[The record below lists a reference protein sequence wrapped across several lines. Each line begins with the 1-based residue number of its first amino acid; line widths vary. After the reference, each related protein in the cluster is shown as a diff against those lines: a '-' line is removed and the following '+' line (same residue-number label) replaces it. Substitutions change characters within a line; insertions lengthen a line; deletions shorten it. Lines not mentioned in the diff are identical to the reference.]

1 MKAVLTLE
9 FDKLADLREAVQ
21 RLTTP
26 TEQRVERVVANK
38 PYLPHENVT
47 LNTTAPAQGAAPLPE
62 LTATNGTAGGAPDA
76 VATTP
81 PAASSQQAST
91 AETPPKPPRKP
102 RADAGKPRG
111 PHKSTTTGEPA
122 ASEAVRAANSDAET
136 AAAPATP
143 TNSAAPQQTGHS
155 AVSAGENIAAP
166 AAAAAD
172 PSKLTIDDVRA
183 AIARISG
190 TKGLGMQ
197 GCMDILKEF
206 SVLRVTDLKQEQYA
220 KFIASANDKV
230 AKAGA

>member
-21 RLTTP
+21 RLSLNNP
-26 TEQRVERVVANK
+26 TVNLQSLK
-38 PYLPHENVT
+38 PA
-47 LNTTAPAQGAAPLPE
+47 APASEQGVTQAPETPAEQPSSQGAPA
-62 LTATNGTAGGAPDA
+62 AAASPDA
-76 VATTP
+76 
-81 PAASSQQAST
+81 SQPQVSTART
-91 AETPPKPPRKP
+91 AETPKPPRKP

-111 PHKSTTTGEPA
+111 PHK
-122 ASEAVRAANSDAET
+122 ANNDGAQ
-136 AAAPATP
+136 APAPQGQAAGEQQPGSSPDTVSP
-143 TNSAAPQQTGHS
+143 NSAAPQAMVTSTPGGQTL
-155 AVSAGENIAAP
+155 P
-166 AAAAAD
+166 PAAAAD

-206 SVLRVTDLKQEQYA
+206 NVLRVTDLKQEQYA